1 LVIKKTPGEKII
13 LKYGDIDAILDDISN
28 APEISREEKE
38 IRGKKELMKALSK
51 GILSMLKKGYS
62 VKATTNFINEK
73 LSPASITESDVKQYL
88 PKVTR
93 KKLSKRKSSSA
104 IKADDGESPSN
115 IEEVRFGEKKFES
128 QAENNLKSNV
138 EAEVESNKENEKE
151 RVYLEVDIK
160 YKDVAKKQGAQ
171 WDRDKKQWYAPPG
184 VDPELIRNAVAK
196 AMVVP
201 DDKE

>member
-1 LVIKKTPGEKII
+1 MAIKKTYGEKII
-13 LKYGDIDAILDDISN
+13 LKYRDIDAILDDISN
-28 APEISREEKE
+28 APEVSREEKE

-93 KKLSKRKSSSA
+93 KKLSKGKSSSGVRV
-104 IKADDGESPSN
+104 DDGEAHSD
-115 IEEVRFGEKKFES
+115 IEEVRLEEERIES
-128 QAENNLKSNV
+128 KAENNLKPNA
-138 EAEVESNKENEKE
+138 EAKVESDKESEKE

-160 YKDVAKKQGAQ
+160 YKDIAKKQGAQ

-196 AMVVP
+196 AMVVLN
-201 DDKE
+201 DKE